1 MMAPPRA
8 HIVRS
13 HSGPGTNTM
22 IAMTNGAIWTSAR
35 TMWRSHQVRQVVSWS
50 THGARRAGSPPPK
63 AYQSHCRGFGR
74 RTGTST
80 SSLALFLGARMVCTP
95 VLWTPHEP
103 RRRGMDDTARED
115 TALEAIAPLALET
128 QVGFALAVAARTV
141 ISVYKPL
148 LEPLNLTHPQYLVML
163 ALWQEAPLSVTE
175 LG

>member
-35 TMWRSHQVRQVVSWS
+35 TMWRSHHVRQVVSWS

-80 SSLALFLGARMVCTP
+80 SSLALFLGTPMVCETDP
-95 VLWTPHEP
+95 PAVP
-103 RRRGMDDTARED
+103 RDAG
-115 TALEAIAPLALET
+115 
-128 QVGFALAVAARTV
+128 AVAGGPAVGRR
-141 ISVYKPL
+141 PRA
-148 LEPLNLTHPQYLVML
+148 Q
-163 ALWQEAPLSVTE
+163 AGA
-175 LG
+175 